1 MNKDGLAKGKFYLT
15 QLFFVPRLKYIFAD
29 IVISTSALKVIF
41 NNFMP
46 QLEELWMIPITV
58 RQHGSKTVIY
68 IDKPLPPTSMTTEDK
83 TAIRIKRG
91 SRLVLARSWDNDYNQ
106 RKKDKKTPP
115 RNRPHFHLE
124 V

>member
-1 MNKDGLAKGKFYLT
+1 MIQRHAFLMVGSCSSC
-15 QLFFVPRLKYIFAD
+15 FFTLSKPHFLAD

-46 QLEELWMIPITV
+46 HLEESWMIPITV

-68 IDKPLPPTSMTTEDK
+68 IDKPLPPVSMTTEDK

-106 RKKDKKTPP
+106 RKKDKKNAP
-115 RNRPHFHLE
+115 RNSSYLHSE